1 MSDNTIRLKI
11 KVDDED
17 SFKIVETSADDLRKA
32 IEQVK
37 NEADRINSSLL
48 NVNQIASAIDQAGTM
63 VRGLQSVI
71 RDLTGVYSVQAE
83 AEARLEQVMRNTMGA
98 SAAEIQS
105 IKELTAAQQQLGVVG
120 DEVQLSGAQ
129 ELATYLGK
137 KESIERLLP
146 VMNDMI
152 AQQYGYNATAES
164 AVNIATMMGKVMDGQ
179 TGALSR
185 YGYSFTEAQEQIL
198 KFGTEEERA
207 ATLAEV
213 VEQSVGGVNAALAAT
228 PYGKIV
234 QTNNRL
240 GDMKETLGA
249 MLAPAMNA
257 VEKIAAVTIALAAIA
272 KGAVYARQA
281 AAALKGLGTASSFA
295 ATRTAVLGIHSKIT
309 ATAQNMLAAAGI
321 RAAAGTT
328 ALRIATTALYASMT
342 FGMSL
347 AIQAVIT
354 LMSGLAGKSEEA
366 ANGLKG
372 LKEAQDAMQQAYGDA
387 KSEIDTEI
395 AALHNL
401 IEAGSD
407 TSDAIGKLNEKYG
420 EVFGYHSTAADWYDT
435 LTSKSEAYCRQLGYE
450 AKAKSLS
457 AKIGALIVERDE
469 KQKQLDNT
477 KKTTV
482 RTHVNSK
489 TGTTTNY
496 EVESREHRKIRESV
510 SELNSEIKTLTTEM
524 KASYDEAAKA
534 AGQLSSK
541 NSATAEAAQWQT
553 MSHSQL
559 GKAIEEQK
567 KKLGNLNEA
576 ESENAKTEK
585 SVLQAMILRYN
596 TLGQALG
603 LVASNT
609 AKAINETKTLKD
621 EVEKIKF
628 PDVRALAPI
637 KSASI
642 IETPDSLRKYDN
654 QISNLQRMRLDA
666 SKEQI
671 PVIDAQIARFQALK
685 DEFEGVKDKQQQ
697 IADMPAPDFG
707 KAWSGIKGIGN
718 SIRDITNALK
728 EENDAWTKLT
738 VTIDGFIEIVQSLQA
753 VIQVMQALSAATNA
767 MAATKT
773 SASAAVTS
781 SNAAEATSNAA
792 VAATGAASSVSSIP
806 IVGPALAIAAVAAV
820 LASLANLP
828 KFANGGIVYGPTL
841 GLMGEYGGAS
851 SNPEVIAPLS
861 KLRNLIGNNGGGIGE
876 VRFRIEGREL
886 VGISKKQNNID
897 RRTR

>member
-1 MSDNTIRLKI
+1 MSENTVRLKI
-11 KVDDED
+11 KVEDEN
-17 SFKIVETSADDLRKA
+17 SFKTIEINAKDLRDA

-37 NEADRINSSLL
+37 NETDKINSSLL
-48 NVNQIASAIDQAGTM
+48 NVNQFASAIDQAGTM
-63 VRGLQSVI
+63 VRGLQSVM
-71 RDLTGVYSVQAE
+71 RDLTDAYAVQSA

-105 IKELTAAQQQLGVVG
+105 IKDLASAQQQLGVVG

-129 ELATYLGK
+129 ELATYISK
-137 KESIERLLP
+137 KSSLEALMP

-164 AVNIATMMGKVMDGQ
+164 AVAIASMMGKVLDGQ

-185 YGYSFTEAQEQIL
+185 YGYTFTEAQEQIL

-207 ATLAEV
+207 ATLAAV
-213 VEQSVGGVNAALAAT
+213 VEQSVGGMNEALAST
-228 PYGKIV
+228 PYGRIV
-234 QTNNRL
+234 QANNAF
-240 GDMKETLGA
+240 GDLKETLGRIA
-249 MLAPAMNA
+249 APAMTA
-257 VEKIAAVTIALAAIA
+257 VDKIAALTIALAGIAKGTAYAKHAAVTI
-272 KGAVYARQA
+272 
-281 AAALKGLGTASSFA
+281 KGLGTASTLA
-295 ATRTAVLGIHSKIT
+295 ATRTAVLGIHAKIT
-309 ATAQNMLAAAGI
+309 ATAQNMLAAASI

-328 ALRIATTALYASMT
+328 ALRIATTALYAAMT
-342 FGMSL
+342 LGLSL

-354 LMSGLAGKSEEA
+354 LISALAGKAGDA
-366 ANGLKG
+366 ADSLEGLKD
-372 LKEAQDAMQQAYGDA
+372 AQDAMKQAYGQA
-387 KSEIDTEI
+387 KSEIDNEI
-395 AALHNL
+395 AALRKL

-407 TSDAIGKLNEKYG
+407 TSEAIASLNEKYG

-457 AKIGALIVERDE
+457 ARIGALIVERDE
-469 KQKQLDNT
+469 KQKELDST

-489 TGTTTNY
+489 TGTTTTY

-510 SELNSEIKTLTTEM
+510 SELDSQIKTLTTEM
-524 KASYDEAAKA
+524 QASYGEAAKA
-534 AGQLSSK
+534 ADQLSAKSGE
-541 NSATAEAAQWQT
+541 NAEAVSWQA
-553 MSHSQL
+553 MSYAEL

-576 ESENAKTEK
+576 ESENAKNEK
-585 SVLQAMILRYN
+585 AVLRAMTLRYD
-596 TLGQALG
+596 TLGKALG
-603 LVASNT
+603 LVAGNT
-609 AKAINETKTLKD
+609 AKAINKTKTLKN

-628 PDVRALAPI
+628 PDVPALTPI
-637 KSASI
+637 KPVSI
-642 IETPDSLRKYDN
+642 VETPDSLRKYDN
-654 QISNLQRMRLDA
+654 QIFNLQRMRLDA

-671 PVIDAQIARFQALK
+671 PVIDAQIARVRALK
-685 DEFEGVKDKQQQ
+685 DEFEGIKDEQRQV
-697 IADMPAPDFG
+697 ADMPAPDFG
-707 KAWSGIKGIGN
+707 AAWGGIKSIGN

-728 EENDAWTKLT
+728 EDNDAWTKIT
-738 VTIDGFIEIVQSLQA
+738 ATIDGFIGIVQGIQA

-773 SASAAVTS
+773 AASAAVTAG
-781 SNAAEATSNAA
+781 NAAEATSNAA

-806 IVGPALAIAAVAAV
+806 IVGPALAVAAVAAV
-820 LASLANLP
+820 LASLASLP

-861 KLRNLIGNNGGGIGE
+861 RLRSLIGSGSGVGE

-886 VGISKKQNNID
+886 VGISRKQNNID